1 MYQCYGT
8 LHHLSF
14 PTPGADPAD
23 KTVGTAW
30 PSAPHPEDASSRL
43 LQATSIRLPIAQDG
57 KLGGGPETVG
67 DRLRIDA
74 RLDLQAQLDRR
85 QHPPEL
91 VQGNRRGGPR
101 VPEVLVPACWPS
113 VPGCLE

>member
-1 MYQCYGT
+1 MYQCHGT

-85 QHPPEL
+85 QHPHEL
-91 VQGNRRGGPR
+91 VQGNRRCGPTVR
-101 VPEVLVPACWPS
+101 GEIVQDGCLRWPACS
-113 VPGCLE
+113 G